1 MRLPL
6 AQNCHKRVEIFDK
19 KPIHDK
25 EMLSLCYILNIHAE
39 RVANGSTRASR
50 LQAVENAQ
58 NVVDNYGS
66 TASQAVSSGVSK
78 ITSDALRAQDNSI
91 NDIY

>member
-1 MRLPL
+1 
-6 AQNCHKRVEIFDK
+6 
-19 KPIHDK
+19 
-25 EMLSLCYILNIHAE
+25 MLYTNIHAE

-78 ITSDALRAQDNSI
+78 ITSDALKAQDNSI